1 MRIALATLAA
11 VLFAASPL
19 VQAAGP
25 FQSELLHMDLPNL
38 SASAPTS
45 RSAAAKPQ
53 ARESVVTPVS
63 AGRSRAEVL
72 AELRAARA
80 SGELDHA
87 SAEAG
92 LPAGIGRLQP
102 STRLAGAS
110 GSAADRQAS
119 GQR

>member
-1 MRIALATLAA
+1 MRVALATLAA

-38 SASAPTS
+38 SASAPS
-45 RSAAAKPQ
+45 NRSVAKPQ
-53 ARESVVTPVS
+53 ARETVVTPVT
-63 AGRSRAEVL
+63 AGRGRAEVL

-102 STRLAGAS
+102 ITRLAGAS
-110 GSAADRQAS
+110 GSAADRQGS

>member
-1 MRIALATLAA
+1 MRVVLATLAA
-11 VLFAASPL
+11 ALIAASPL

-38 SASAPTS
+38 SASAPSS
-45 RSAAAKPQ
+45 RNAAKPQ
-53 ARESVVTPVS
+53 ARETVVTPAT

-72 AELRAARA
+72 AELSAARA
-80 SGELDHA
+80 NGELDHA
-87 SAEAG
+87 RAEVG

-110 GSAADRQAS
+110 GSAADRQGS